1 MIPQGLHPPLQRSFL
16 PASFRVTDWES
27 LEPYYRN
34 LLRRPLESVAQLEAW
49 LRDRSEL
56 EAITQEDA
64 RWRFIHSTLDT
75 GNPDYRRDFQ
85 DFVAQ
90 IKPLLVRQEQAL
102 DQKFLDCP
110 LVGDLDSKVF
120 FPYLRRLRSRRELF
134 CEDNVDLQSR
144 HELLQRRYE
153 EISSR
158 MSVEVDGAELTLNQ
172 ASVALSDEDRSLR
185 ERVYLRTANRRL
197 EDKLTIDQLF
207 GELIEIRQRLA
218 RNAGFANYRD
228 FQFANLGRFDYGPD
242 ECLEFHESIR
252 EEVMP
257 LMRYLDLRKAVMLDL
272 DTLRPWDLKV
282 GTTGRNPG
290 RPFRDATELL
300 DKAVEVFYRI
310 DPQFG
315 DCLAIMRER
324 RYLDLESRL
333 GKAPGG
339 YNCPMPESGVPFIFM
354 NASGATRDVKTMM
367 HEGGHA
373 MHAFLSHGLPY
384 TGLKQTPSEISEL
397 ASMAMEFFSYD
408 HWELFYPDAD
418 RLRLARIEHLERVIQ
433 LFPWVASI
441 DSFQHWVYTHPGHSV
456 AEREQYWLG
465 LQEQFSS
472 PETDWSGLEHYRSA
486 LWQTQLHLFKAPFY
500 YVEYAIA
507 QLGAVALWRNYQRDP
522 QATLAAFKRAL
533 SLGYTRTIAETYEA
547 AGIRFDFSREY
558 VREQLN
564 FLKEELE
571 SLFREVR

>member
-1 MIPQGLHPPLQRSFL
+1 MFSPALHPPLQRSFL

-34 LLRRPLESVAQLEAW
+34 LLRRPLESMPQLEAW

-56 EAITQEDA
+56 EAITQEAA

-75 GNPDYRRDFQ
+75 GNPEYRRAFR
-85 DFVAQ
+85 DFVGQ

-110 LVGDLDSKVF
+110 LVANLDSGVF

-144 HELLQRRYE
+144 HELLQKRYE

-158 MSVEVDGAELTLNQ
+158 MSVEVDGVELTLNQ
-172 ASVALSDEDRSLR
+172 ASVALSDEDRALR

-197 EDKLTIDQLF
+197 EDKLLIDQLF
-207 GELIEIRQRLA
+207 DELIDIRQRLA

-228 FQFANLGRFDYGPD
+228 FQFANLGRFDYSPD
-242 ECLEFHESIR
+242 DCLEFHESIR
-252 EEVMP
+252 LEVMP

-272 DTLRPWDLKV
+272 DTLRPWDIKV
-282 GTTGRNPG
+282 GSTGRNPG
-290 RPFRDATELL
+290 RPFRDASDLL

-310 DPQFG
+310 DPLFG
-315 DCLAIMRER
+315 DCLATMRER
-324 RYLDLESRL
+324 RFLDLESRL

-373 MHAFLSHGLPY
+373 VHAFLAHGLPY
-384 TGLKQTPSEISEL
+384 TGLKQPPSEISEL

-418 RLRLARIEHLERVIQ
+418 RVRLARIEHLERVIQ

-441 DSFQHWVYTHPGHSV
+441 DSFQHWVYTRPGHSV
-456 AEREQYWLG
+456 AEREQYWLQ

-472 PETDWSGLEHYRSA
+472 PETDWSGLDHYHAA

-507 QLGAVALWRNYQRDP
+507 QLGAIALWRNYQQDP
-522 QATLAAFKRAL
+522 AATLAAYKQAL

-558 VREQLN
+558 VRELLN

-571 SLFREVR
+571 SLFRGVR